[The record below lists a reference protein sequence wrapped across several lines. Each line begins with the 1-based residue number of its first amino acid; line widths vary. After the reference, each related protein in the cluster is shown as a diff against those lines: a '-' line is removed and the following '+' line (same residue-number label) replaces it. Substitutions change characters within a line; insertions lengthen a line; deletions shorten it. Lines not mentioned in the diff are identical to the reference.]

1 MTVNQTI
8 LAIAITFTLMIVGIQ
23 TAYAQD
29 LGTLPVPEIEAPE
42 TELQLPPV
50 YRVNR
55 DVPCTEF
62 AMVKAIL
69 ESRNQVPIAQ
79 GRTLVPD
86 ELFAQM
92 VLTYNSTTSE
102 FNIIIVNDD
111 NTVACN
117 IYSGIGFMPLRP

>member
-29 LGTLPVPEIEAPE
+29 LGALPVPEIEAPE

-117 IYSGIGFMPLRP
+117 IYSGIGFMPIRP